1 MKKIVTRGEVS
12 KEDEELVELLRSL
25 QINIK
30 VAGCGGSGCNTIT
43 RIVKEGIVGA
53 ELVAMNTDA
62 QHLLKNVRAPKKILL
77 GKHSTRGLGA
87 GAIPIVGESAAIEAE
102 EEIKRVLSGAHI
114 AFITSGLGGGTG
126 TGGLPVVAKIARD
139 LNALTIAVVTLPFK
153 AEGFVRMKN
162 ALMGLEKLKDV
173 ADTVIV
179 IPNDKLLEL
188 VPRLPLNAAFRF
200 ADEIL
205 MRSIKSI
212 VEMMTKPGLINV
224 DYADLK
230 TIMRNGGVA
239 MISLGESD
247 GDDRA
252 RKAVQQA
259 LSSPLLDVDIT
270 NATGALINVCGGP
283 DMTVAEAQAVVEE
296 VHKKVSPEAT
306 IIWGASIDPALEHS
320 IRVMIVVT
328 GISSEQIFGR
338 AERDVVLGTKAYD
351 IDTVR

>member
-1 MKKIVTRGEVS
+1 MEKAVTIGEVS
-12 KEDEELVELLRSL
+12 KEDKELEELLRSL
-25 QINIK
+25 RMNIK

-43 RIVKEGIVGA
+43 RIVEEGIVGA

-62 QHLLKNVRAPKKILL
+62 AHLLRNVRAPKKILL
-77 GKHSTRGLGA
+77 GKYSTKGLGA
-87 GAIPIVGESAAIEAE
+87 GAIPAVGESATIETV
-102 EEIKRVLSGAHI
+102 EEIKRALSGAHI
-114 AFITSGLGGGTG
+114 AFLTCGLGGGTG

-139 LNALTIAVVTLPFK
+139 FNALTISIVTLPFK
-153 AEGFVRMKN
+153 AEGLVRMKN
-162 ALMGLEKLKDV
+162 ALMGLERLKDI

-179 IPNDKLLEL
+179 IQNDKLLEL

-205 MRSIKSI
+205 MRSTKSI
-212 VEMMTKPGLINV
+212 IEMMTKPGLINV

-239 MISLGESD
+239 MIGLGESD

-283 DMTVAEAQAVVEE
+283 DMTVAEAQTVVEE
-296 VHKKVSPEAT
+296 VHKKLSPEAR
-306 IIWGASIDPALEHS
+306 IIWGASIDPALEHT

-328 GISSEQIFGR
+328 GVSSEQIFGR
-338 AERDVVLGTKAYD
+338 AERGIVVGTNAYG
-351 IDTVR
+351 IDMVR